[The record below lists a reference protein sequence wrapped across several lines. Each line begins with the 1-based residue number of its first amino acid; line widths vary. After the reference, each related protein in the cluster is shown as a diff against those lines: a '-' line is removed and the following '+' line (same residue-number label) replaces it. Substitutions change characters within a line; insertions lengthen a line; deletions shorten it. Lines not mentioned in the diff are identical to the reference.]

1 MKPVRIWLRV
11 KLPEQ
16 ELASLPRNLT
26 NANCVKETTLPSSRN
41 GCVKWMEYLRKSR

>member
-16 ELASLPRNLT
+16 ELASLHGTLH
-26 NANCVKETTLPSSRN
+26 ANCVKETTLPSSRN
-41 GCVKWMEYLRKSR
+41 GSVKWMEYLPKSR